1 MLFHKV
7 CGIDLGTDTIKIK
20 DKHGKHFLYSR
31 NLLAVR
37 KGGQVLAVGD
47 EAYEM
52 YEKNPENVDVIWP
65 MAEACQQT

>member
-47 EAYEM
+47 EA
-52 YEKNPENVDVIWP
+52 
-65 MAEACQQT
+65 